1 VTRPATSDRLDQALT
16 RLLAGKPSVTDG
28 ELTVSNLCREA
39 GVGRDSYYRTPAVVA
54 RFTAARTT
62 AATPGTELAQL
73 RDRAAALAREVKD
86 GKRGHAAQI
95 SELEDQ
101 VKAYAGQIQVLAL
114 ANHELKEENQRLRS
128 RIERAAPGVSQLH
141 SHRRSSD
148 E

>member
-1 VTRPATSDRLDQALT
+1 VTRAATSERLNQALT

-39 GVGRDSYYRTPAVVA
+39 GVGRDSYYRTPAAVA

-62 AATPGTELAQL
+62 AATPGTELSQL

-86 GKRGHAAQI
+86 GKRGHAAQV

-101 VKAYAGQIQVLAL
+101 VKTYAGQIQVLAL
-114 ANHELKEENQRLRS
+114 ANQELKEENQRLRS
-128 RIERAAPGVSQLH
+128 RIERATPGVSQLH
-141 SHRRSSD
+141 PHRRPSD